1 LFETTTNRAWTFRSS
16 MNDDE
21 RHPPLD
27 RDVGDRAER
36 PVAAGHSER
45 AVRGLPRDV
54 RGVFVAAEDVG
65 LDAQLGRLGSKLSGV
80 RALPR
85 VRVDDEEAVHRV
97 SIDLHPRKGAF
108 VKLIER
114 IDAAR
119 ERWNVLE
126 HPFYTRWSC
135 GELTRDELAHYA
147 GEYRHAVVA
156 LADTARKTGH
166 EEHAREEAEHVALWD
181 EFAAAFGAETDR
193 DPDPETAE
201 CVVAWTAPENRHE
214 ALAVMYAIEAGQPA
228 VSQAKL
234 DGLGEHYGVGSDEP
248 GAAYFALHSER
259 DHEHAAES
267 RRELEL
273 VHDGDADRLVE
284 VAEAALRGNWTLL
297 DGVDARR

>member
-1 LFETTTNRAWTFRSS
+1 
-16 MNDDE
+16 
-21 RHPPLD
+21 
-27 RDVGDRAER
+27 
-36 PVAAGHSER
+36 
-45 AVRGLPRDV
+45 
-54 RGVFVAAEDVG
+54 
-65 LDAQLGRLGSKLSGV
+65 
-80 RALPR
+80 
-85 VRVDDEEAVHRV
+85 
-97 SIDLHPRKGAF
+97 

-135 GELTRDELAHYA
+135 GELTRGELAHYA

-156 LADTARKTGH
+156 LADTARKTGN

-201 CVVAWTAPENRHE
+201 CVVAWTAPENRRE

-234 DGLGEHYGVGSDEP
+234 DGLGEHYGVGSGEP
-248 GAAYFALHSER
+248 GASYFALHSER

-267 RRELEL
+267 RRELERID
-273 VHDGDADRLVE
+273 DGDADRLVE

-297 DGVDARR
+297 DGVDARG